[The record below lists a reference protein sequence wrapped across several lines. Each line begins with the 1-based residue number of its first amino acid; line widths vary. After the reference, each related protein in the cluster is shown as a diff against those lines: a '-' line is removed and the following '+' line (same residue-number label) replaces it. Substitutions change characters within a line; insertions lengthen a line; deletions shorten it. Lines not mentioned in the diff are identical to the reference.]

1 MYLHQNE
8 LTICDALPADAPLL
22 CRWWNDGKV
31 MEHAGF
37 PQGLGTSVEKI
48 TQKLLEPDNRTP
60 PADHRIRGSA
70 HWRDELAQ
78 RRKRPR

>member
-37 PQGLGTSVEKI
+37 PQGLGTSEI
-48 TQKLLEPDNRTP
+48 GR
-60 PADHRIRGSA
+60 A
-70 HWRDELAQ
+70 HV
-78 RRKRPR
+78 

>member
-8 LTICDALPADAPLL
+8 LTIRDALPADALLL

-48 TQKLLEPDNRTP
+48 THQLLEPNDHP
-60 PADHRIRGSA
+60 PAHHRSRGSA
-70 HWRDELAQ
+70 HRRDELAQ

>member
-8 LTICDALPADAPLL
+8 LTIRDALPADTPLL

-37 PQGLGTSVEKI
+37 PQGLGTSIEKS
-48 TQKLLEPDNRTP
+48 PSSFWNRTTAP
-60 PADHRIRGSA
+60 TCLS
-70 HWRDELAQ
+70 
-78 RRKRPR
+78 